1 MAFCSPLSRYLEYFL
16 MHAST
21 IPQSILP
28 RIQRRAITV
37 NPALLTQRWRH
48 RRTQPHKE
56 ESGPLWPGSDPI
68 AHLLSQ
74 DIRGSPRVTSGLVA
88 SGTLPDLRI
97 HTKHHG
103 FWGRALN
110 VMHLPQRVY
119 SSHLNLK
126 LALLWWP
133 TSSLGVTEQSASR
146 VGVCCMARDP
156 NSERRG
162 KNPAAAPKST
172 TGSALGLHGKAE
184 PSL

>member
-1 MAFCSPLSRYLEYFL
+1 MEA
-16 MHAST
+16 
-21 IPQSILP
+21 QKD
-28 RIQRRAITV
+28 
-37 NPALLTQRWRH
+37 
-48 RRTQPHKE
+48 QPHKE
-56 ESGPLWPGSDPI
+56 ESGPLWPGSDPV

-97 HTKHHG
+97 HTKHHK

-110 VMHLPQRVY
+110 VMHLPQSVY

-126 LALLWWP
+126 LAPLCCGVGD
-133 TSSLGVTEQSASR
+133 SSLGVTEQSPCR

-156 NSERRG
+156 NSECRG

-172 TGSALGLHGKAE
+172 TGSAPGLHGKAE